1 MAKKKTYT
9 AQEKQAYYMGVG
21 AALAAAKAQA
31 IKKAVSNMPES
42 VKKSFYNGWESVMV
56 KKKF

>member
-9 AQEKQAYYMGVG
+9 AQEKQAYYMGLG
-21 AALAAAKAQA
+21 AALTGAKPQA
-31 IKKAVSNMPES
+31 IKKVASGMPES
-42 VKKSFYNGWESVMV
+42 VKKSFYNGWDNGVT